1 MIQIG
6 SKLIVV
12 DNSGVKK
19 VQCINIIGKK
29 KVANIGN
36 FLLVTLRSYTKN
48 LKLKKRTLYLGLLIN
63 IKYWVLRKSG
73 VYLKFYSNNILIFNI
88 KFKFLGS
95 RIIGILSKEIKI
107 QSIKEKNF
115 KKNFQKIISYSSLI
129 V

>member
-63 IKYWVLRKSG
+63 IKY
-73 VYLKFYSNNILIFNI
+73 
-88 KFKFLGS
+88 
-95 RIIGILSKEIKI
+95 
-107 QSIKEKNF
+107 
-115 KKNFQKIISYSSLI
+115 
-129 V
+129 

>member
-1 MIQIG
+1 MIYIG

-29 KVANIGN
+29 KVANIGD

-63 IKYWVLRKSG
+63 IKYWILRKSG
-73 VYLKFYSNNILIFNI
+73 IYLKFYSNNILIFNI

-95 RIIGILSKEIKI
+95 RIIGVLSKEIKI

-115 KKNFQKIISYSSLI
+115 KKVFQKIISYSSLI